1 MFPNGDSDPV
11 YNIRLRLPLFMGIR
25 AGHVSGIGMG
35 FSQMVIFLALA
46 LCFWA
51 GAKLVDAGEISFEEM
66 MNVRVSRHLKWA
78 HSIIFF

>member
-1 MFPNGDSDPV
+1 M
-11 YNIRLRLPLFMGIR
+11 LLGIK
-25 AGHVSGIGMG
+25 AGHLSGVGMG
-35 FSQMVIFLALA
+35 FSQMILFFSLA

-51 GAKLVDAGEISFEEM
+51 GAKLTDGGYINFEEM

>member
-1 MFPNGDSDPV
+1 
-11 YNIRLRLPLFMGIR
+11 MGIR

-66 MNVRVSRHLKWA
+66 MNVSWDQNWYGCGIVA
-78 HSIIFF
+78 